1 MQDYKTDHR
10 DNMAIDWDVP
20 IKMDDG
26 IILRCD
32 VFRPIECD
40 NYPVLL
46 SYGPYGK
53 WLHFEDGYKSC

>member
-1 MQDYKTDHR
+1 MTDFR

-32 VFRPIECD
+32 VYRPLD
-40 NYPVLL
+40 KGRYPVLI
-46 SYGPYGK
+46 SYGPY
-53 WLHFEDGYKSC
+53 